1 MRIVGFWREEQI
13 RLGFLLGSEIL
24 EPGLADSFLG
34 PGEDQFFRDAISFIR
49 GGELALRAA
58 YRLLAHRPPAALHP
72 VNNVKPAAPISPS
85 IILCAGSNYREHNDE
100 KASSPTSGRG
110 AAILFENVR

>member
-1 MRIVGFWREEQI
+1 MKLVSFWREERI

-34 PGEDQFFRDAISFIR
+34 PGEDQFFLDAISFIR
-49 GGELALRAA
+49 GGEVALTAARRMLAN
-58 YRLLAHRPPAALHP
+58 RPPSALHP
-72 VNNVKPAAPISPS
+72 VNSVKFAAPISPS
-85 IILCAGSNYREHNDE
+85 TILCAGSNYREHNDE

-110 AAILFENVR
+110 AAILFKNVR